1 MAPKTKI
8 EDKYQSKDLREF
20 IYEIPDTYAG
30 SDQPTQVLT
39 YVYEDATARM
49 NAKIL
54 NYVPALYKCYDEI
67 LVNALDQTTRLKMAQ
82 ADDIRPVKN
91 IKITIEKDTGYIE
104 IYNDGDG
111 VEIEH
116 HKTLG
121 IYVPEMIFGNLLTS
135 ANYNKNEE
143 KIVGGKNGVGAKIAN
158 IFAKEFIVET
168 VDHRQKKIYTQ
179 RFADNMKIKGEPVI
193 KAYTKTPYT
202 KVRWLPDYARFGL
215 DGLTD
220 DIYALFHKRALD
232 ACATTDATVAVHFN
246 GEKLA
251 YKTFEGYVDL
261 YLGPKADHP
270 RVYDKSE
277 CGRWEIVA
285 SYSPLGCFE
294 QVSFVNG
301 IATIRGGKHVDYI
314 TNQITKKLGEAI
326 QAKKKREVKPQHL
339 RENLVVFVKSL
350 IVNPSF
356 DGQTKENLTTQVAKF
371 GSKFE
376 IDDEFIKKL
385 FKTGICEKAISLTDF
400 HENKKL
406 SKSDGKKT
414 NRVLIPKLD
423 DAAIAGGKNSAE
435 ATLILTEGDSARS
448 LAISGLSVIGREKFG
463 VFPLKGKILN
473 VQNEGLVKIS
483 ENQEITALKKILGLE
498 NGKNYADISGLRYGS
513 IMAMTDADS
522 DGSHIKGLL
531 FNLFQSMWP
540 SLAKIPGFLTSMQT
554 PIMKVSRAGDVR
566 YFYNM
571 NDFQAWLN
579 ATPGAA
585 KTYKI
590 TYLKG
595 LGSSTEADAKHY
607 FREMRRVRYLHTGE
621 SSDTALDL
629 AFNKDRANDRKD
641 WLMQY
646 NREINIA
653 PDITEVPYEE
663 FVHKELI
670 HFSNRDVERSIGSIA
685 DGLKESQR
693 KILYACFKRRLF
705 TSEIKVAQ
713 LGGYV
718 SETACYHHGEKS
730 LFGAI
735 VGMAQNFVGSN
746 NMPLLV
752 PEGQFG
758 TRLQGGKD
766 AASERYIFTRL
777 SDLARKLFPDEDFP
791 ILKYLD
797 DDGSPVEPEYYTPI
811 IPLVLVNGMKGI
823 GTGFSTSLPCHNPS
837 DIIAVCREIADS
849 LDAGLEIDEMP
860 LETAQVLKPWY
871 LGFKGAIE
879 PVAEKP
885 GCYLSRGCYEWADR
899 STLDISE
906 LPVGIWTDT
915 FKEDLV
921 EALAP
926 ASASTAG
933 GSPGKKVRVNLMAQ
947 VLKDYENS
955 STTKNVRFKIKLN
968 DANAK
973 EKYEYD
979 VERIF
984 KLSTSKDL
992 AITNMHLFNEH
1003 GVIEKYDDIKSVI
1016 RAWAKIRVRTYHE
1029 RKAHQIAEMEREH
1042 AILSAK
1048 VRFIAAIIAKEI
1060 RVMNVA
1066 EEVLEA
1072 RLAALEFPMFATGNA
1087 VEPSYD
1093 YLTSMPIR
1101 QLTAERKAAIERDL
1115 ARLTE
1120 NLETLR
1126 ATPIQLIWA
1135 RELEALEKSWDK
1147 YREEYMAEMEADA
1160 AGKMPGTTGKKRRAA
1175 AAKK

>member
-1 MAPKTKI
+1 MPPRKI

-30 SDQPTQVLT
+30 SDQPTQVFT
-39 YVYEDATARM
+39 YVYDEGRM
-49 NAKIL
+49 VPRML
-54 NYVPALYKCYDEI
+54 TYVPALYKCYDEI
-67 LVNALDQTTRLKMAQ
+67 LVNALDQVTRLKMATG
-82 ADDIRPVKN
+82 DDIRPVKN
-91 IKITIEKDTGYIE
+91 IKISIEKDTGYIE
-104 IYNDGDG
+104 VYNDGDG

-116 HKTLG
+116 HQTLG
-121 IYVPEMIFGNLLTS
+121 VYVPEMIFGNLLTS

-179 RFADNMKIKGEPVI
+179 RFADNMKIKGEPTI
-193 KAYTKTPYT
+193 KACAKAPYT

-215 DGLTD
+215 DSISD
-220 DIYALFHKRALD
+220 DMYALFHKRALD
-232 ACATTDATVAVHFN
+232 ACATTDATVFVHFN

-251 YKTFEGYVDL
+251 YKTFEAYVDL

-270 RVYDKSE
+270 RVFDKSE
-277 CGRWEIVA
+277 CGRWEIAA
-285 SYSPLGCFE
+285 SYSPMGCFE
-294 QVSFVNG
+294 QISFVNG

-314 TNQITKKLGEAI
+314 ANQITKKLGEAI

-339 RENLVVFVKSL
+339 RDNLVVFVKSL
-350 IVNPSF
+350 IVNPNF

-385 FKTGICEKAISLTDF
+385 FKTGICEKAISLTDY

-498 NGKNYADISGLRYGS
+498 NGKNYADASGLRYGS

-540 SLAKIPGFLTSMQT
+540 SLAKMPGFLTSMQT

-579 ATPGAA
+579 ATPGAGR
-585 KTYKI
+585 TYKI

-607 FREMRRVRYLHTGE
+607 FREMRRVKYLHTGPA
-621 SSDTALDL
+621 SDTALDL

-646 NREINIA
+646 NREVNIS
-653 PDITEVPYEE
+653 PDAVEVPYEE
-663 FVHKELI
+663 FIHKELI
-670 HFSNRDVERSIGSIA
+670 HFSNRDVERSIGNIA

-777 SDLARKLFPDEDFP
+777 SDLARKLFPEEDFP

-797 DDGSPVEPEYYTPI
+797 DDGTPVEPEYYMPI
-811 IPLVLVNGMKGI
+811 IPLVLINGMKGI

-837 DIIAVCREIADS
+837 DIIAICREIADG
-849 LDAGLEIDEMP
+849 LDAGIEIDDMP
-860 LETAQVLKPWY
+860 LNAADGIMPWY
-871 LGFKGAIE
+871 LGFKGSIE
-879 PVAEKP
+879 PLPDKP
-885 GCYLSRGCYEWADR
+885 GCYLSRGIYNWADQ

-906 LPVGIWTDT
+906 LPVGVWTDT
-915 FKEDLV
+915 FKEELV
-921 EALAP
+921 EALSP
-926 ASASTAG
+926 ASSAATS
-933 GSPGKKVRVNLMAQ
+933 SPGKRVRVNMMAQ
-947 VLKDYENS
+947 VLKDFENS
-955 STTKNVRFKIKLN
+955 STTKNVRFKIKLTG
-968 DANAK
+968 DSNAR
-973 EKYEYD
+973 ENI
-979 VERIF
+979 ERTF
-984 KLSTSKDL
+984 KLYSSKDL
-992 AITNMHLFNEH
+992 AISNMHLFNEH
-1003 GVIEKYDDIKSVI
+1003 GVIEKFADIKSVI
-1016 RAWAKIRVRTYHE
+1016 RAWAKIRVRVYNE
-1029 RKAHQIAEMEREH
+1029 RKAHQLAEMERDH

-1048 VRFIAAIIAKEI
+1048 VRFIAAIIANEI
-1060 RVMNVA
+1060 EVMNVA

-1072 RLAALEFPMFATGNA
+1072 RLEELEFPRFASHQA
-1087 VEPSYD
+1087 AAEPGYD
-1093 YLTSMPIR
+1093 YLTSLPIR
-1101 QLTAERKAAIERDL
+1101 QLTAQRKEAIERDL
-1115 ARLTE
+1115 ARLWDK
-1120 NLETLR
+1120 LELLR

-1135 RELEALEKSWDK
+1135 RELEALEKSWEK
-1147 YREEYMAEMEADA
+1147 YRDDYLADIEADIA
-1160 AGKMPGTTGKKRRAA
+1160 PPGAGTKRRRAA
-1175 AAKK
+1175 AKK